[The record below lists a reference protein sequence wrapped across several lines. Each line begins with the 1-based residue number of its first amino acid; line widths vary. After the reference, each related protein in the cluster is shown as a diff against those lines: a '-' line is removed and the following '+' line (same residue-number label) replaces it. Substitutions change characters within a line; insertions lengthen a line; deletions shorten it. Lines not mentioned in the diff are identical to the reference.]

1 MSGILAKK
9 LITFIVLMVVTYLE
23 KRKQKMDD
31 DYLEIHAKEMAQSEY
46 YRHLAKCIQKIEDA
60 KPSIKDDY
68 TQGVQD
74 GLGWAIRI
82 LEKDKSAY

>member
-1 MSGILAKK
+1 
-9 LITFIVLMVVTYLE
+9 
-23 KRKQKMDD
+23 MDD

-46 YRHLAKCIQKIEDA
+46 HRHLAKCIQKIEDA
-60 KPSIKDDY
+60 KPPVKDDY